1 MNALSALMRL
11 ARRGFARAGSS
22 PLASGSWEALRAIL
36 VATLWTVGLGI
47 FGGLLNLALFVGSLP
62 EIVMIAKGGADT
74 IQGGGIF
81 AILFRLVVL
90 LSFVFTS
97 SLALFVS
104 VVYLALFPLLWGWVG
119 LRQGWSISLRRW
131 EAAVRRHVRELAEHA
146 LRSAPVEIIEGWHR
160 TSRAMGDVLGRM
172 IRVRERSGIFA
183 RWLSRRP
190 AAFAT
195 QLRILLQEMP
205 GQESIGAAEQSL
217 EDFAKRIRFRFP
229 SAVAWLLAANLLWF
243 ALIKIIR

>member
-1 MNALSALMRL
+1 MYALSALLRF

-36 VATLWTVGLGI
+36 VAVLWSAGLGLL
-47 FGGLLNLALFVGSLP
+47 GALLNLALFVGSLP
-62 EIVMIAKGGADT
+62 EIVMIAKGGPDT

-97 SLALFVS
+97 TAALAIS
-104 VVYLALFPLLWGWVG
+104 AVYLALFPLLWGWVG
-119 LRQGWSISLRRW
+119 LRQGWSVTLRRW

-146 LRSAPVEIIEGWHR
+146 VRSAPVEIIEGWHR
-160 TSRAMGDVLGRM
+160 TSRAMGDVLGKM
-172 IRVRERSGIFA
+172 IRVRERSGRFA

-190 AAFAT
+190 AAFAI
-195 QLRILLQEMP
+195 QLRVLLQDMP

-217 EDFAKRIRFRFP
+217 EDFARRIRFRFP

-243 ALIKIIR
+243 ALIKMVR